1 MMKQALLIF
10 LGASMTFCAIAQ
22 DNPTRQGRWLGD
34 VQFGFNSAD
43 LTMSHSS
50 YTDDINLTHSAIDA
64 GFSVGY
70 TVMDNLSI
78 GLEYFV
84 NQSSED
90 QEFPDITGLPGSAN
104 AQTTETS
111 SHIIGLAARY
121 FFLENNVKPFAGVA
135 AGPSFTSRNSSGAGL
150 NTEDSGGGFGYVV
163 QAGLCYFI
171 NDAVGFELSYD
182 FFNASSSLEGS
193 GDSAGFEFDYTL
205 DETIKT
211 STITAGVII
220 AL

>member
-22 DNPTRQGRWLGD
+22 DNPTRQGRWIGD
-34 VQFGFNSAD
+34 VEFGFNSDDFAI
-43 LTMSHSS
+43 SHSS
-50 YTDDINLTHSAIDA
+50 YTDDINMKNSAINA

-70 TVMDNLSI
+70 TIMDNLAI
-78 GLEYFV
+78 GLEYIAS
-84 NQSSED
+84 QSSED

-104 AQTTETS
+104 TQTTETS
-111 SHIIGLAARY
+111 SHIIGPAARY

-135 AGPSFTSRNSSGAGL
+135 AGYSFVSRNTAGAGL
-150 NTEDSGGGFGYVV
+150 TTDASGGGFGYVL
-163 QAGLCYFI
+163 QAGLTYFI

-182 FFNASSSLEGS
+182 LFNASNSLEGS
-193 GDSAGFEFDYTL
+193 GNSAGFEFDYTQ

-211 STITAGVII
+211 STINAGVII